1 MLFYWLSGASNG
13 RMWLK
18 VFCAGG
24 SGQCCGHT
32 GWSCL
37 PMEWEP
43 VTGSFL
49 GIPRERDSLCR
60 NVALERQPGSQA
72 LGLREE
78 SSPVGG
84 RWGITGPV
92 HHQEGVSQ
100 LSTPCWKRSGELWNL
115 HSIFISQSSFLWT
128 SSAGCR
134 ALYPSHRLQIPGCGA
149 RALNSSICGPLRG
162 TRSARMY
169 LCPCPCQTHPIT
181 DIVR

>member
-13 RMWLK
+13 HMWLK

-72 LGLREE
+72 LGLRDE

-115 HSIFISQSSFLWT
+115 HSIFILQSLFLWT

-134 ALYPSHRLQIPGCGA
+134 ALYPSHRLKIPGCGA
-149 RALNSSICGPLRG
+149 RVLNSSICGPLRG